1 MKLGLLFLKRTD
13 KQGWFRNVVIVFAI
27 MLATATLLSAMALGN
42 GFNKGFD
49 RSHWFSNL
57 RSAQERN
64 LDLQNKGDRTV
75 VKINDFAM
83 FGKTRIREVGLYQ
96 LTDRAPLLPGLSRQP
111 GAKEMFVSPGLL
123 DLIAKNPDLKDRFA
137 GYDLKLGV
145 PNNLLSK
152 PNEAMAIYQLPAT
165 IFTSRDGLDRA
176 TLVDQEQMSKIS
188 QPVQS
193 RTRLI
198 TNIFMLIC
206 GLGVCFPLLVL
217 VISATRV
224 GMVQRE
230 QRYAALSL
238 IGASKRQINGIILAE
253 TLAASGLAAL
263 LGSGLFVIFKKLI
276 LEQLKFDGDVMF
288 ASDLWPSLPVF
299 FGVIGL
305 VLMVAIIVNWW
316 ALRKVKT
323 SPLGVVKDQK
333 RLRKPT
339 ILGLLPLL
347 IAGGI
352 IWKLNQLGPQ
362 WFYPSNPGENSNRP
376 ELYFLGTFLL
386 LMIGLLT
393 AGAFLTYLVAKL
405 LGKLARG
412 ASSVM
417 ATKRLQMFARPIFS
431 SVSGVVLALF
441 VGSFFLGTIAS
452 VEATLQQEFQS
463 AQTNHDLQGQKI
475 NTNQLKI
482 YEERSGEGRFY
493 QLFQQHSQLM
503 SLVKRH
509 TQIQRYYSL
518 AEEKGAKSTDEQ
530 SVFGEI
536 YTCQELAQWTKLR
549 CPTDYQPTDR
559 VLIEE
564 KHNQLV
570 RVTPEL
576 LAKGKIYQSDIV
588 LQFDNRTDLERG
600 RKFVQNIIAQSIRQY
615 GHGALIQSDDDALDV
630 LSSVHGLVQAVM
642 AGTALTIGVAGFSV
656 AVAMIGSFFERKK
669 SFSNLR
675 LMGVDIAQ
683 LYRVVLIESI
693 LPLLLSTILA
703 VTIGLLT
710 VRYLVSVMSQK
721 FVFAMPKTDYF
732 WLVTVSLVV
741 TIGIIISTLPILK
754 RVTELESNRTE

>member
-1 MKLGLLFLKRTD
+1 
-13 KQGWFRNVVIVFAI
+13 
-27 MLATATLLSAMALGN
+27 
-42 GFNKGFD
+42 
-49 RSHWFSNL
+49 
-57 RSAQERN
+57 
-64 LDLQNKGDRTV
+64 
-75 VKINDFAM
+75 
-83 FGKTRIREVGLYQ
+83 
-96 LTDRAPLLPGLSRQP
+96 
-111 GAKEMFVSPGLL
+111 
-123 DLIAKNPDLKDRFA
+123 
-137 GYDLKLGV
+137 
-145 PNNLLSK
+145 
-152 PNEAMAIYQLPAT
+152 
-165 IFTSRDGLDRA
+165 
-176 TLVDQEQMSKIS
+176 
-188 QPVQS
+188 
-193 RTRLI
+193 
-198 TNIFMLIC
+198 
-206 GLGVCFPLLVL
+206 
-217 VISATRV
+217 
-224 GMVQRE
+224 
-230 QRYAALSL
+230 
-238 IGASKRQINGIILAE
+238 
-253 TLAASGLAAL
+253 
-263 LGSGLFVIFKKLI
+263 
-276 LEQLKFDGDVMF
+276 
-288 ASDLWPSLPVF
+288 
-299 FGVIGL
+299 
-305 VLMVAIIVNWW
+305 
-316 ALRKVKT
+316 
-323 SPLGVVKDQK
+323 
-333 RLRKPT
+333 
-339 ILGLLPLL
+339 LLPLL

-362 WFYPSNPGENSNRP
+362 WFYPSNPGENGNRP

-405 LGKLARG
+405 LGKIARG

-463 AQTNHDLQGQKI
+463 AQASHDLQGQKI

-509 TQIQRYYSL
+509 TQIQRYYSI
-518 AEEKGAKSTDEQ
+518 AEEKNAKSTDEQ

-559 VLIEE
+559 VLVEE

-570 RVTPEL
+570 RVTPDL

-588 LQFDNRTDLERG
+588 LQFDNRADLERG

-615 GHGALIQSDDDALDV
+615 GYGALIQSDDDALDV

-675 LMGVDIAQ
+675 LMGIDIAQ

-721 FVFAMPKTDYF
+721 FVFAMPKMDYF
-732 WLVTVSLVV
+732 WLVTISLVV
-741 TIGIIISTLPILK
+741 TIGIVISTLPILK